1 MRGKPPRIICAEVK
15 NTSMDVSIETIMTIG
30 GWLLGAGGAGGL
42 LTWRLSRRKEKA
54 EVQTAE
60 VNMAQAVQD
69 TYQQMLEDKDKEIQ
83 YYRADSSELRGRL
96 DDMDKRFRDLQR
108 EVARNGRMV
117 EAMRPFLCADLTCP
131 HRQRVTI
138 SADGDSSPASAAT
151 PTTQQ

>member
-1 MRGKPPRIICAEVK
+1 
-15 NTSMDVSIETIMTIG
+15 MDVSIETIMTIG
-30 GWLLGAGGAGGL
+30 GWLIGAGGAGGL

>member
-1 MRGKPPRIICAEVK
+1 ME
-15 NTSMDVSIETIMTIG
+15 VSIETIMTIG
-30 GWLLGAGGAGGL
+30 GWLIGAGGAGGL

-117 EAMRPFLCADLTCP
+117 EAMRPFLCADLACP

-138 SADGDSSPASAAT
+138 SADGDSSPASATT

>member
-1 MRGKPPRIICAEVK
+1 
-15 NTSMDVSIETIMTIG
+15 MDVSIETIMTIG
-30 GWLLGAGGAGGL
+30 GWLIGAGGAGGL

-117 EAMRPFLCADLTCP
+117 EAMRPFLCADLECP

-138 SADGDSSPASAAT
+138 SADGESSPASAAT
-151 PTTQQ
+151 PTMQQ

>member
-1 MRGKPPRIICAEVK
+1 ME
-15 NTSMDVSIETIMTIG
+15 VSIETIMTIG

-83 YYRADSSELRGRL
+83 YYRADSSELRDRL

-138 SADGDSSPASAAT
+138 SADGDSSPASTAT

>member
-1 MRGKPPRIICAEVK
+1 
-15 NTSMDVSIETIMTIG
+15 MDVSIETIMTIG
-30 GWLLGAGGAGGL
+30 GWLIGAGGAGGL
-42 LTWRLSRRKEKA
+42 LTWRLSRRQKMT

-138 SADGDSSPASAAT
+138 SADWESSPASAAT
-151 PTTQQ
+151 PTMQQ